1 VVTFTESCGS
11 SNKISAL
18 VNTGRV
24 VFGSDINAPKVSLKN
39 CFVAG
44 SVFAETVTLDN
55 SIVLGGVFA
64 SKSMSIENSMV
75 GLFNASQVKAGG
87 INYLLY
93 PTSFSVEPIEQIP
106 GTTFNNLALAD
117 LGSLF
122 KGDSPKPNTGRIEM
136 NLQED
141 SQYMNLT
148 DQEGSQYV
156 VNSYSVAARV
166 VVADLINFEK
176 FENHFLI
183 TAASLGPQ
191 LLKSYSLIKEN
202 GQASDPLDLEHIVP
216 FFFDILSG
224 KKEISNLEARVS
236 FEELKSK
243 ITKE

>member
-1 VVTFTESCGS
+1 
-11 SNKISAL
+11 
-18 VNTGRV
+18 
-24 VFGSDINAPKVSLKN
+24 
-39 CFVAG
+39 
-44 SVFAETVTLDN
+44 
-55 SIVLGGVFA
+55 
-64 SKSMSIENSMV
+64 MSIENSMV